1 MWAPLL
7 AGLSRLFGTRVGQ
20 WILSAFA
27 FLGINFMTQT
37 FAVTP
42 LLNQIKA
49 SINGAP
55 GDILAWVGF
64 LNVDKYV
71 TLVLSAYATAAA
83 AGALKMRLAKKK

>member
-20 WILSAFA
+20 WILSALA
-27 FLGINFMTQT
+27 FLGLNFVAQE

-42 LLNQIKA
+42 LLDQIKS
-49 SINGAP
+49 SISGAP
-55 GDILAWVGF
+55 GDILAWIGF

-71 TLVLSAYATAAA
+71 TLLLSAYATAAA
-83 AGALKMRLAKKK
+83 AGALKMRLKKK

>member
-1 MWAPLL
+1 MWGPLL
-7 AGLSRLFGTRVGQ
+7 AGLSRLFSTRVGQ
-20 WILSAFA
+20 WILSALA
-27 FLGINFMTQT
+27 FLGLNFVAQE

-42 LLNQIKA
+42 LLDQIKG

-71 TLVLSAYATAAA
+71 TLILSAYATAAA
-83 AGALKMRLAKKK
+83 AGALKMRMKKK

>member
-20 WILSAFA
+20 WILSALA
-27 FLGINFMTQT
+27 FLGLNFVAQE

-42 LLNQIKA
+42 LLDQIKG

-55 GDILAWVGF
+55 GDILAWLGF

-83 AGALKMRLAKKK
+83 AGALKMRMKKK

>member
-1 MWAPLL
+1 MWGPLL

-20 WILSAFA
+20 WILSALA
-27 FLGINFMTQT
+27 FLGLNFVAQE

-42 LLNQIKA
+42 LLDQIKG

-71 TLVLSAYATAAA
+71 TLILSAYATAAA
-83 AGALKMRLAKKK
+83 AGALKMRMKKK